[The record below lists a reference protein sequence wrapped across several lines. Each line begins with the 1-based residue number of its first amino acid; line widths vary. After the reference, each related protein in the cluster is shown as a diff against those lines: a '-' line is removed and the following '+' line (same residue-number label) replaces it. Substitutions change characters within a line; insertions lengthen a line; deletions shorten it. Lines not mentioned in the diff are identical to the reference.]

1 LLGIVFAPM
10 SFTPVN
16 FTVGET
22 IRVNVSFRYVVGVN
36 TTVTLFAG
44 PYSTN
49 LLGKHMVD
57 SCVGQA
63 DVSLPASSTP
73 ADGSASVDF
82 MLIPKSQGGI
92 DNGTYGLRVWIKD
105 TNALAEQDNL
115 IIVSGNSSGG
125 DMLSSMMPM
134 LMMVMMMA
142 MIMPQVRC
150 QAGQGASFLPG
161 VRPQGGEG
169 RGPGKGASPFQEIAG
184 RRRDAGHT
192 QGIY

>member
-1 LLGIVFAPM
+1 VLDIAFAPM
-10 SFTPVN
+10 SLVPVTFN
-16 FTVGET
+16 AGDT
-22 IRVNVSFRYVVGVN
+22 IRVTVSFRYAVGVN

-73 ADGSASVDF
+73 ADGSSSVDF

-92 DNGTYGLRVWIKD
+92 DNGTYGLRVWIQD

-115 IIVSGNSSGG
+115 IIVAGNSSGG

-142 MIMPQVRC
+142 MIMPMTQ
-150 QAGQGASFLPG
+150 QMAGGTDEAATEEEGAP
-161 VRPQGGEG
+161 
-169 RGPGKGASPFQEIAG
+169 AG
-184 RRRDAGHT
+184 
-192 QGIY
+192 